1 MRAFE
6 LSTDIQA
13 PPTRVWETLEH
24 LEGYDNWSSFLPYAA
39 GSLRRGGTVY
49 LRAKYSQ
56 APVSIEVD
64 EIVPGRRFVLSRDLF
79 HRKLVH
85 LTHSFAIHELEPRA
99 TRFTQRWEATGL
111 LVPLMWNKLASVMA
125 KFEAFGADLKVHVEG
140 RAHRGPES

>member
-1 MRAFE
+1 MRNC
-6 LSTDIQA
+6 DIA
-13 PPTRVWETLEH
+13 LER
-24 LEGYDNWSSFLPYAA
+24 WSPVVS
-39 GSLRRGGTVY
+39 SEVQSGTC
-49 LRAKYSQ
+49 LDR
-56 APVSIEVD
+56 VD